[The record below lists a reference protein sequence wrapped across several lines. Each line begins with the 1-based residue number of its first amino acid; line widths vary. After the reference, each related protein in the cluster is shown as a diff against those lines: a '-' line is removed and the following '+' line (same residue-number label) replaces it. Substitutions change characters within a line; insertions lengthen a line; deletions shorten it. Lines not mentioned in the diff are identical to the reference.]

1 MSEQRFIA
9 MVYDSKLHV
18 IILWHKISV
27 KFNICKKT
35 TELGIVALNCKKNL
49 KSSQTYRTD
58 LRGSYNYLQKENWA
72 HKCWHAI
79 N

>member
-9 MVYDSKLHV
+9 MVYDSKLHA
-18 IILWHKISV
+18 IILWHKICV

-35 TELGIVALNCKKNL
+35 TGLGIVALNCKKNL
-49 KSSQTYRTD
+49 KFSQTYRTD
-58 LRGSYNYLQKENWA
+58 LRGSCNYLQKENSA

-79 N
+79 Y